1 MYFFVFFH
9 FCSGDLSAVQYNNG
23 QSWRCNFLFFYTA
36 QRALSICP
44 GWFYHLKHGAP
55 SANTSVKFKC
65 GEMQLSFY
73 GDLDGAVWSWVFLF
87 IYSVT
92 IEPLSCITE
101 LMHCDSLKLFLSPFS
116 IVLRNHS

>member
-1 MYFFVFFH
+1 MYFFAFLTFVQEILLHSTVIVKVFF
-9 FCSGDLSAVQYNNG
+9 
-23 QSWRCNFLFFYTA
+23 LFYFFYIYTA

-65 GEMQLSFY
+65 SDMQLSFY

-92 IEPLSCITE
+92 IELLSCITE